1 MLYRQIAVLWKGEDD
16 RNELYYTGELDLGVF
31 GRVNIAVYIVNN
43 KKAQHE
49 PDATV
54 HVELRESES

>member
-1 MLYRQIAVLWKGEDD
+1 MLYKQIAILWKGDD
-16 RNELYYTGELDLGVF
+16 DKGEPYYTGDLDLGVF
-31 GRVNIAVYIVNN
+31 GRVRIAVYIVDN

-54 HVELRESES
+54 HVELR